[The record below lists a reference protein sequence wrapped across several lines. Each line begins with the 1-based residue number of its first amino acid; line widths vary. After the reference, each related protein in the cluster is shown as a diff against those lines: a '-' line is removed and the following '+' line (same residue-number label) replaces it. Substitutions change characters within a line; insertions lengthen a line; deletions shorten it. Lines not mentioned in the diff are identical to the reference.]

1 MFIRTLDGDW
11 INADHITYF
20 DVARTADNVFTS
32 RAFVDNDTIYAI
44 HKANRDADA
53 MSCLEE
59 QSWLDCY
66 IHEIGL
72 D

>member
-1 MFIRTLDGDW
+1 MFIRTLNGDW
-11 INADHITYF
+11 INTDHITYF
-20 DVARTADNVFTS
+20 DVVRTADNVFTS
-32 RAFVDNDTIYAI
+32 RAFMDDEHFAV

-53 MSCLEE
+53 MSRAEE

-66 IHEIGL
+66 IHKIGL

>member
-1 MFIRTLDGDW
+1 MFIQALNGDW
-11 INADHITYF
+11 INTDHITYF

-32 RAFVDNDTIYAI
+32 RAFVDGVIYAI
-44 HKANRDADA
+44 HKSDREADIK
-53 MSCLEE
+53 SCEEE

>member
-1 MFIRTLDGDW
+1 MFIRTIYGDW
-11 INADHITYF
+11 INADHITWF
-20 DVARTADNVFTS
+20 DVARTADNVYTS
-32 RAFVDNDTIYAI
+32 RAFAGDQSYVI
-44 HKANRDADA
+44 HKSDREADIE
-53 MSCLEE
+53 SWREE